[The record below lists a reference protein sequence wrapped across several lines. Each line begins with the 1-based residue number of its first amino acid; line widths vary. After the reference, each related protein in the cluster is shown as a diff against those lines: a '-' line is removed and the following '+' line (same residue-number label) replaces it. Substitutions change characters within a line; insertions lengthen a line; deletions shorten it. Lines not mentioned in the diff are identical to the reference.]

1 MAGAV
6 GAGVAVVTF
15 LLLATIVSCICCPQC
30 PNYDKSSTFQKQH
43 KRNDT
48 DQRRMGRKLRK
59 FLIEITSRP
68 VDQKKLV
75 RVRLTTP
82 KN

>member
-6 GAGVAVVTF
+6 GAGGAVVTF

-43 KRNDT
+43 KRNHT
-48 DQRRMGRKLRK
+48 D
-59 FLIEITSRP
+59 
-68 VDQKKLV
+68 
-75 RVRLTTP
+75 LTLSSI
-82 KN
+82 